1 MMRATCTAI
10 ALVAALTLAGCG
22 GNKTKPSIPSDDAQ
36 ALQTLLDQTANNFD
50 HGACNGA
57 HAKVAQLVAR
67 VDQLPSS
74 VDPTVRKN
82 LRDGAV
88 HLNSLLTDQC
98 KRPETTATS
107 SSSTTTTT
115 PSTTT
120 TETTTTSSTPETT
133 TTSSTSTTTSAPS
146 QPGGVVPPT
155 TTSPSGGATSP

>member
-1 MMRATCTAI
+1 MMRAACIAI
-10 ALVAALTLAGCG
+10 ALVAALALAGCG

-57 HAKVAQLVAR
+57 HAKVAQLIAK

-88 HLNSLLTDQC
+88 HLNGLLTDQC
-98 KRPETTATS
+98 KRPETTTT